1 MRVLVFV
8 HEYPPVGGGGGRVA
22 QQICQGLA
30 ARGHEVRVLTAHYAD
45 LPRQQR
51 APGMEIWRLPSCRTT
66 PYKADFKAM
75 ACYVAQA
82 IRYGW
87 WLARRWRPDV
97 LHAHFAVPAGAAAW
111 VLSRLLNLP
120 YVITAHLGDVPGG
133 VPEKTQRWF
142 RWVYPLTIPIWRH
155 ASAITAVSQHTRALA
170 QAHYRDVAVEVIP
183 NGVDVERLRP
193 ARVRVHEPPRIVFA
207 GRFTQQKNPQAV
219 VRALAQVD
227 DLPWQATLIG
237 DGPLRPKVETLL
249 AETGLAT
256 RVTLTGW
263 ITPEA
268 VLEIFERSDLLF
280 MPSQSEGL
288 PVVGL
293 QALAKGLAI
302 IASQVGGFVD
312 LVEEGRNGHLFPPG
326 DLQAAVKALRRVL
339 TSRER
344 LLAYRKASLQHARH
358 FDLTRIV
365 AAYESVFHR
374 VLRRPMRS

>member
-1 MRVLVFV
+1 MRILVLV

-30 ARGHEVRVLTAHYAD
+30 ARGHEVRVLTAHHGT
-45 LPRQQR
+45 LPRQEG
-51 APGMEIWRLPSCRTT
+51 ATGLVVYRLPSCRRT
-66 PYKADFKAM
+66 PYKADLRAM

-82 IRYGW
+82 VRYGW
-87 WLARRWRPDV
+87 RLARRWRPHV

-111 VLSRLLNLP
+111 VLSRLLGRP

-142 RWVYPLTIPIWRH
+142 RWVYPLTIPIWRQ
-155 ASAITAVSQHTRALA
+155 AAAVTAVSQHTRALA

-207 GRFTQQKNPQAV
+207 GRFTRQKNPQAV

-237 DGPLRPKVETLL
+237 DGPLRPAVETLL
-249 AETGLAT
+249 AETGLTA

-302 IASQVGGFVD
+302 IASQVGGFTD

-326 DLQAAVKALRRVL
+326 DLQVAVKALRRVL
-339 TSRER
+339 ASRER
-344 LLAYRKASLQHARH
+344 LLAYRKASLQHARR

-365 AAYESVFHR
+365 AAYEAVFHR
-374 VLRRPMRS
+374 VLQRPMRS